1 MTRAWPSLRRSSPAR
16 RGCSAAASIA
26 GAAPA
31 AALLCSALLCAL
43 LGAAAPAA
51 AQVPA
56 TIERVKASVVGV
68 GTFQKT
74 RAPPFRFLGTGFA
87 VGDGATIVTN
97 AHVLPQVL
105 EADKGEAIAIIVPG
119 PGREAQLRTATRGA
133 SDPQR
138 DLALLRIPGPALP
151 ALAIR
156 DSETVREGESVLFTG
171 YPIGAVLGPFPATHR
186 GMVSAIT
193 PIAIPAAHSSELKP
207 ELIRRLSSG
216 PFPVFQLD
224 ATAYPGNSGSPVY
237 DPATG
242 EVIGVVNMV
251 FVKGTK
257 ESALER
263 PSGITYAIP
272 SRYLVDLLRAK
283 TPPQ

>member
-1 MTRAWPSLRRSSPAR
+1 MIRASPSLRRSSPVPGR
-16 RGCSAAASIA
+16 RGCSAAAAGLAAAAALAA
-26 GAAPA
+26 GAA
-31 AALLCSALLCAL
+31 
-43 LGAAAPAA
+43 A
-51 AQVPA
+51 AQQQIPA

-68 GTFQKT
+68 GTFQQT
-74 RAPPFRFLGTGFA
+74 RSPPFRFLGTGFA
-87 VGDGATIVTN
+87 VGNGSTIVTN
-97 AHVLPQVL
+97 AHVLPQKL
-105 EADKGEAIAIIVPG
+105 DADQGETIAVIAPG
-119 PGREAQLRTATRGA
+119 QNREMQLRRATRGA
-133 SDPQR
+133 DDPAR
-138 DLALLRIPGPALP
+138 DLALLNLPGPPLP

-156 DSETVREGESVLFTG
+156 DSEGVREGESVLFTG

-186 GMVSAIT
+186 GMISAIT
-193 PIAIPAAHSSELKP
+193 PIAIPAAHSSQLKP
-207 ELIRRLSSG
+207 DLVRRLSSG

-257 ESALER
+257 EAALER

-272 SRYLVDLLRAK
+272 SRYLIELLKGGGR
-283 TPPQ
+283 

>member
-1 MTRAWPSLRRSSPAR
+1 M
-16 RGCSAAASIA
+16 
-26 GAAPA
+26 
-31 AALLCSALLCAL
+31 
-43 LGAAAPAA
+43 
-51 AQVPA
+51 

-87 VGDGATIVTN
+87 VGDGSTLVTN
-97 AHVLPQVL
+97 AHVLSQPL
-105 EADKGEAIAIIVPG
+105 DTEKGETIAVIVPG
-119 PGREAQLRTATRGA
+119 PGREAQLRVATRGA
-133 SDPQR
+133 DDPVH
-138 DLALLRIPGPALP
+138 DLALLHLPGPPLP
-151 ALAIR
+151 ALSIR
-156 DSETVREGESVLFTG
+156 DSESVREGESILFTG

-193 PIAIPAAHSSELKP
+193 PIAIPAAHSSQLKP
-207 ELIRRLSSG
+207 ELIRRLGSG

-242 EVIGVVNMV
+242 EVIGIINMV

-257 ESALER
+257 ESALTQ

-272 SRYLVDLLRAK
+272 SRYLIELLKGGAR
-283 TPPQ
+283 

>member
-1 MTRAWPSLRRSSPAR
+1 MTRASPRPRRSSPAGRR
-16 RGCSAAASIA
+16 RGCSAAA
-26 GAAPA
+26 AALA
-31 AALLCSALLCAL
+31 AALVAGGPSA
-43 LGAAAPAA
+43 GA
-51 AQVPA
+51 QQIPA

-68 GTFQKT
+68 GTFQQT
-74 RAPPFRFLGTGFA
+74 RVPPFRFLGTGFA
-87 VGDGATIVTN
+87 VGSGSTIVTN
-97 AHVLPQVL
+97 AHVLPQKL
-105 EADKGEAIAIIVPG
+105 DADQGETIAVIAPG
-119 PGREAQLRTATRGA
+119 QGREMQLRRATRGA
-133 SDPQR
+133 DDPAH
-138 DLALLRIPGPALP
+138 DLALLNLPGPALP

-156 DSETVREGESVLFTG
+156 DSENVREGESVLFTG
-171 YPIGAVLGPFPATHR
+171 YPIGAVLGPYPATHR
-186 GMVSAIT
+186 GMIAAIT
-193 PIAIPAAHSSELKP
+193 PIAIPAAHSSQLKP
-207 ELIRRLSSG
+207 DLVRRLSSG

-272 SRYLVDLLRAK
+272 SRYLIELLKGGAR
-283 TPPQ
+283 

>member
-1 MTRAWPSLRRSSPAR
+1 MTRASPSPRRSSPAPSR
-16 RGCSAAASIA
+16 RGCSAA
-26 GAAPA
+26 GVAALALA
-31 AALLCSALLCAL
+31 AALLA
-43 LGAAAPAA
+43 GARPAG
-51 AQVPA
+51 AQQIPA

-68 GTFQKT
+68 GTFQQT
-74 RAPPFRFLGTGFA
+74 RTPPFRFLGTGFA
-87 VGDGATIVTN
+87 VGNGSTIVTN
-97 AHVLPQVL
+97 AHVLPQTVD
-105 EADKGEAIAIIVPG
+105 ADKGEAYAVIAPG
-119 PGREAQLRTATRGA
+119 LNREAQLRRTTRGPD
-133 SDPQR
+133 DPAH
-138 DLALLRIPGPALP
+138 DLALLNLPGPALP

-156 DSETVREGESVLFTG
+156 DSESVREGESVLFTG

-186 GMVSAIT
+186 GMISAIT
-193 PIAIPAAHSSELKP
+193 PIAIPAAHSSQLKP

-242 EVIGVVNMV
+242 EVIGIVNMV

-257 ESALER
+257 ESALTQ

-272 SRYLVDLLRAK
+272 SRYLIELLKGGAR
-283 TPPQ
+283 

>member
-1 MTRAWPSLRRSSPAR
+1 MPV
-16 RGCSAAASIA
+16 A
-26 GAAPA
+26 G
-31 AALLCSALLCAL
+31 
-43 LGAAAPAA
+43 

-56 TIERVKASVVGV
+56 TIERVKPSIVGI

-74 RAPPFRFLGTGFA
+74 RAPAFRFLGTGFA

-97 AHVLPQVL
+97 AHVVPQSID
-105 EADKGEAIAIIVPG
+105 ADKGEGLIVLVPG
-119 PGREAQLRTATRGA
+119 PAREAQLRPATRGA
-133 SDPQR
+133 DDPAH

-156 DSETVREGESVLFTG
+156 DSESVREGESVLFTG
-171 YPIGAVLGPFPATHR
+171 YPIGTVLGPFPATHR

-193 PIAIPAAHSSELKP
+193 PIAIPAAHSSQLKP
-207 ELIRRLSSG
+207 ELIRRLGSG

-224 ATAYPGNSGSPVY
+224 ATAYPGNSGSPLY

-242 EVIGVVNMV
+242 EVIGVINMV

-257 ESALER
+257 ESALTQ

-272 SRYLVDLLRAK
+272 SRYLIELLK
-283 TPPQ
+283 VK

>member
-1 MTRAWPSLRRSSPAR
+1 MTRASPSPPRSSPPGR
-16 RGCSAAASIA
+16 PRGCSAVA
-26 GAAPA
+26 A
-31 AALLCSALLCAL
+31 AAL
-43 LGAAAPAA
+43 AAALFAGTPPAGA
-51 AQVPA
+51 QQVPA

-68 GTFQKT
+68 GTFQQT
-74 RAPPFRFLGTGFA
+74 RTPPFRFLGTGFA
-87 VGDGATIVTN
+87 VGNGSTIVTN
-97 AHVLPQVL
+97 AHVLPQKL
-105 EADKGEAIAIIVPG
+105 DGDQGETIAVIAPG
-119 PGREAQLRTATRGA
+119 QGREMQLRRATRGA
-133 SDPQR
+133 DDPAH
-138 DLALLRIPGPALP
+138 DLALLNLPGPALP

-156 DSETVREGESVLFTG
+156 DSEGVREGESVLFTG
-171 YPIGAVLGPFPATHR
+171 YPIGAVLGPYPATHR
-186 GMVSAIT
+186 GMIAAIT
-193 PIAIPAAHSSELKP
+193 PIAIPAAHSSQLKP
-207 ELIRRLSSG
+207 DLVRRLASG

-272 SRYLVDLLRAK
+272 SRYLIELLKGGAR
-283 TPPQ
+283 